1 MLQGELAL
9 QVTINDGPSH
19 IVVVQPATRRTAH
32 GALYSPPS
40 SPVPMWPL
48 YLLLALTQGPISQQD
63 ILDAEQKRDP
73 ASPVFAAAM
82 ASGDS
87 VLQSAA
93 VRAAGRLRSAA
104 LNDMLDS
111 ALGLSEVSVKREA
124 ARAAGLTGA
133 VGLLFKRGPIARL
146 SDAGLRAESYEA
158 LGRSVPVDGAP
169 VTGASVAGAQVGGTS
184 VRGAPVDGT
193 SSAAEGTLIQG
204 LSDSDPIARRGAAR
218 GLEVLARRMGRGR
231 PLSSA
236 SAAAMAAH
244 FLRESDSEVRA
255 SLLLALNSAA
265 NRDSMV
271 VASAIGDSSAEIRRL
286 GVQLGRVWVEDRNPQ
301 VRWQA
306 LRLAGNCDRA
316 VRMLEDPS
324 EHVRLLAL
332 DILGERHC
340 GYESIPAYSSGDWQL
355 EAHAVVALVRNDAVK
370 ATDRLGKLALSDPWQ
385 ARMWAA
391 QAAKLAGD
399 TALLDKLARD
409 EEPNVALTAMYS
421 SQQALAAL
429 GRNHAGLFMAAANM
443 LARAKLEV
451 DGVSKDVVIDSLR
464 AAFERINKTQPVTWR
479 DAKLALVQAVA
490 GASRAEDSLWLR
502 RASEA
507 SELRLREQPALPDAL
522 SLAALK
528 GARAR
533 VQIRSRGSIVIRLLS
548 EEAPLTVHTFVS
560 LAESGAY
567 SGKTLHRVVPNF
579 VLQGGSPGADE
590 YDPATDFFMRD
601 EVGGRHLR
609 GTFGISTR
617 GPDTG
622 DGQFFINLVNNQRLD
637 MDYTVFA
644 ETVSGLDVMDQV
656 QEGDVIESI
665 VIERVNSGLNNSLND
680 RSGDA
685 QHTRGIQ

>member
-9 QVTINDGPSH
+9 QVTINDGLSH

-48 YLLLALTQGPISQQD
+48 FLLLALTQGPISQQD

-87 VLQSAA
+87 VLQ
-93 VRAAGRLRSAA
+93 RAALRAVGRLRSPA
-104 LNDMLDS
+104 LNDLLDS
-111 ALGLSEVSVKREA
+111 ALGLSSVSVRREA

-133 VGLLFKRGPIARL
+133 ADILLRRGPIARL
-146 SDAGLRAESYEA
+146 GDAGLRAESYEA
-158 LGRSVPVDGAP
+158 LGRSVPVDAAP
-169 VTGASVAGAQVGGTS
+169 GGSAS
-184 VRGAPVDGT
+184 
-193 SSAAEGTLIQG
+193 SSAEETLAQG

-231 PLSSA
+231 SLSSA

-316 VRMLEDPS
+316 VRMLEDPR

-429 GRNHAGLFMAAANM
+429 GRNHAGLLMAAANM

-567 SGKTLHRVVPNF
+567 TGKTLHRVVPNF